1 MPGRQAELIL
11 GFVFVF
17 LFFPL
22 PRKEK
27 EGGERKMIIVLFKKN
42 QLIRDPSSKQK
53 LLSYS
58 IFSRCF
64 KTR

>member
-17 LFFPL
+17 LFLPP

-27 EGGERKMIIVLFKKN
+27 GGERKMIIVLFKKN
-42 QLIRDPSSKQK
+42 QLVRDPSSKQK

-58 IFSRCF
+58 IFSMCF

>member
-1 MPGRQAELIL
+1 MPGRQAELIP

-17 LFFPL
+17 LFFHP

-27 EGGERKMIIVLFKKN
+27 EGERKMIIVLFKKK